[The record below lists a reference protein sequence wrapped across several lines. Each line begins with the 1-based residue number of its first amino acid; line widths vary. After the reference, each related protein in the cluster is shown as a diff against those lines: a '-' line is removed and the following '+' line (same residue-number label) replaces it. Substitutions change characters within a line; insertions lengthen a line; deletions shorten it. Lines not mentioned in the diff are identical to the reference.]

1 MTNSAKHAGLLGLV
15 VAVVLAANAPLLAT
29 STVNVPEINAS
40 SISAGMGLLTAGV
53 LILRARRRSK

>member
-1 MTNSAKHAGLLGLV
+1 MTNSAKHAGLLAFV
-15 VAVVLAANAPLLAT
+15 AAVVVAANAPLLAT
-29 STVNVPEINAS
+29 STVNVPEISAS

>member
-1 MTNSAKHAGLLGLV
+1 MTNSAKHAGLLAFV
-15 VAVVLAANAPLLAT
+15 VAVVVAANAPLLAT
-29 STVNVPEINAS
+29 STVNVPEISAS

>member
-15 VAVVLAANAPLLAT
+15 VAVVLAVNAPLLAT
-29 STVNVPEINAS
+29 STVNVPEISAS